1 MQRKYFLYII
11 AGLCTVQTACK
22 RTLETEPQDRLTEEL
37 VFDEIDKNADNAKAF
52 LLGTYNLL
60 PAISNRIG
68 NTLLDATTDDGMASN
83 DGDRSNDYRL
93 GRISPLNV
101 LDNSWDNSYKGIR
114 QANMFL
120 SKIDRVPTTDEL
132 KKQWKAEARFLRAF
146 FYFELMKRWGGVP
159 LVGDKVFGFREN
171 INLSRNSLEETKN
184 YIVSELDAVKDNLQ
198 PNIMSDGEVGRAN
211 KGAALALKAR
221 VLLYWASPLYNEG
234 SEAQRWTDA
243 ANASKDVIDLGV
255 YSLATAY
262 IDMFIA
268 GKSTE
273 MIFAKMQA
281 PSQTLEQQNGPVG
294 YLNAAAGK
302 GLTSP
307 SQNLVD
313 AFPMDNGLP
322 ITDPLS
328 GYDAANPY
336 AKRDPRLDAT
346 ILYNG
351 KKWLNRPVE
360 TYEGG
365 LDKPGGIVT
374 QTKTGYY
381 MRKFMGKFESTA
393 AYANTTRHMIHFRYA
408 ETLLSYAEALNE
420 AQGPVKAVYDNLV
433 LIRKRAGIKAGAN
446 NLYGLPAGVTDKA
459 VMRKIIQ
466 NERRIEMAFEEQ
478 RFWDIRRWKIAAAV
492 MNQPVEGMKIDKQA
506 NGTFT
511 YTRFNAASSVFDATR
526 MYWYPI
532 PYAEIETNPN
542 MRQNE
547 GWGY

>member
-1 MQRKYFLYII
+1 MQRKYLLYIV
-11 AGLCTVQTACK
+11 AGMCTVQTACK
-22 RTLETEPQDRLTEEL
+22 RTLESEPQDRLTEEL
-37 VFDEIDKNADNAKAF
+37 VFDQIDKNADNAKSF
-52 LLGTYNLL
+52 LLGNYALL
-60 PAISNRIG
+60 PSISNRIG
-68 NTLLDATTDDGMASN
+68 NTYLDATTDDGIASTDN
-83 DGDRSNDYRL
+83 DRSGDYRL

-101 LDNSWDNSYKGIR
+101 LDNSWDNCYKGIR
-114 QANMFL
+114 QANVFL
-120 SKIDRVPTTDEL
+120 SKIDGVPTTDEL

-159 LVGDKVFGFREN
+159 LVGDKVFGFQEN
-171 INLSRNSLEETKN
+171 INLSRNTLEETKN
-184 YIVSELDAVKDNLQ
+184 YIIAELDAIKDQLH

-211 KGAALALKAR
+211 KGAALALKSR
-221 VLLYWASPLYNEG
+221 VLLYWASPQYNTAG
-234 SEAQRWTDA
+234 DAQRWTVA
-243 ANASKDVIDLGV
+243 ANAAKEVMDLGV
-255 YSLATAY
+255 YSLAPAY
-262 IDMFIA
+262 IDMFLA

-281 PSQTLEQQNGPVG
+281 PSQTVEQQNGPVG

-302 GLTSP
+302 GYTSP

-313 AFPMDNGLP
+313 AFPMDNGLA

-328 GYDAANPY
+328 GYDPAKPY
-336 AKRDPRLDAT
+336 DKRDPRLDAT

-360 TYEGG
+360 TFEGG
-365 LDKPGGIVT
+365 KDKPGGIVV

-408 ETLLSYAEALNE
+408 ETLLNYAEALNE
-420 AQGPVKAVYDNLV
+420 AGGPVKAVYDNLV

-446 NLYGLPAGVTDKA
+446 NLYGIPAGITDKN

-478 RFWDIRRWKIAAAV
+478 RFWDIRRWKIAEDV
-492 MNQPVEGMKIDKQA
+492 MNKPVEGMKIEKQTD
-506 NGTFT
+506 GTYT
-511 YTRFNAASSVFDATR
+511 YTRFTAATSTFDASR

-542 MRQNE
+542 MRQNT
-547 GWGY
+547 GWEY